1 MAGKNTI
8 KLARSTFICV
18 DSYRDGVPAGF
29 VSDPEQNEAVHC
41 TGVNQFLRETDRL
54 MSGGSPAGA
63 EKPERSGGKL
73 ATFAVNVA
81 CRKNESWQGTVTWVD
96 RGRVERFRSVL
107 ELNSLLDSALCAST

>member
-1 MAGKNTI
+1 MAGNITTKSP
-8 KLARSTFICV
+8 RSTFICV
-18 DSYRDGVPAGF
+18 DSYRDGVPAGY
-29 VSDPEQNEAVHC
+29 VSDPERNEAIPF
-41 TGVNQFLRETDRL
+41 TGISQFLKEADRL

-81 CRKNESWQGTVTWVD
+81 CRKNESWQGTVIWID
-96 RGRVERFRSVL
+96 RGREERVRSVL